1 MTLLFAILVYF
12 DFTKSNSLPSLI
24 SFFFSFLDFPNDCSA
39 LCIWLRRNC
48 LSVFFGCELGILED
62 NEGCYQHCICLVEAS

>member
-24 SFFFSFLDFPNDCSA
+24 SFFFLFWIFLMTAVHC
-39 LCIWLRRNC
+39 
-48 LSVFFGCELGILED
+48 VFGFTEIASLFS
-62 NEGCYQHCICLVEAS
+62 LVVSWVY